1 LALEEPHCAVRLLGA
16 VEAARETSGAG
27 LIGDAW
33 HAERILATA
42 RTSLPEPAFA
52 AAWEEGRA
60 LPFAEA
66 IAEATAMTSSTCAPF
81 TAHSW

>member
-1 LALEEPHCAVRLLGA
+1 MRLLGA
-16 VEAARETSGAG
+16 VEAAWETSGAG

-42 RTSLPEPAFA
+42 RTALPEPAFA

-60 LPFAEA
+60 VPFAEA
-66 IAEATAMTSSTCAPF
+66 IAMTSSIGAPF
-81 TAHSW
+81 TAAVGDTDTLQDRTVPWQ